1 MPIPPLVHR
10 ARTAPADRAAD
21 RVQSRSWNKRETP
34 IMKYIPVEMI
44 RDNMDH
50 LPDFS
55 CPAGYTIRTFVPG
68 NERLWAQIEADAG
81 EFDTAEEA
89 LAHFNTELGPYEGEL
104 AERCFF
110 LEDPKGN
117 AIGTATAWYGTLA
130 GEACGRV
137 HWVGI
142 VPSYQGKKL
151 SKPLLSAV
159 MACLAKAHQ
168 KAYLTTQTTSYPAVN
183 LYLSFGFSPYLG
195 ADSGTEGWLL
205 LEEVLHRK
213 IL

>member
-1 MPIPPLVHR
+1 
-10 ARTAPADRAAD
+10 
-21 RVQSRSWNKRETP
+21 
-34 IMKYIPVEMI
+34 MKYIPVELI
-44 RDNMDH
+44 RNNMDH

-55 CPAGYTIRTFVPG
+55 CPVGYSIRTFVPG
-68 NERLWAQIEADAG
+68 NERLWAQIEAEAG

-89 LAHFNTELGPYEGEL
+89 LTHFNTEFGAFADEL
-104 AERCFF
+104 EDRCFF

-130 GEACGRV
+130 GEVYGRV

-142 VPSYQGKKL
+142 IPSHQGKKL

-159 MACLAKAHQ
+159 MSRLARDHE

-183 LYLSFGFSPYLG
+183 LYLSFGFVPSISTNR
-195 ADSGTEGWLL
+195 DTEGWEL